1 MSLDSSTIGTVG
13 AIATPLATIFNPV
26 LGLAVG
32 AGFSFATSELAAD
45 EQQELTARNIAIQR
59 DVQRANEIRQRR
71 IDRKVS
77 GRFMQRI
84 ASSGF
89 TTRGTP
95 IEKFADLV
103 ANQELSIQTD
113 RFNTELTVQD
123 LLIGGDHRA
132 AQTRAVGQ
140 AEAARGLIGA
150 ATLLNRIDDGSLED

>member
-1 MSLDSSTIGTVG
+1 MSLDSSTVGTVG
-13 AIATPLATIFNPV
+13 AIATPIATIFNPV

-32 AGFSFATSELAAD
+32 AGFSYATSELAAD
-45 EQQELTARNIAIQR
+45 EQQELTARNITIQR

-132 AQTRAVGQ
+132 AQTRAAGQ
-140 AEAARGLIGA
+140 AEAASGLIGA